1 MLDLDY
7 LIKTK
12 KVLEIDINDIPEN
25 VVYILTKNNKVVY
38 VGKSTNNNF
47 LGRYFS
53 HLKDKEKD
61 FEKGFIIPVY
71 DEDIAYDI
79 EQGLIVI
86 WSPIHNKKYPKNPD
100 KYIKLACDILELD
113 LNSVFVNKKLTSF
126 FHKSIIFSRNI
137 FKRKDLKN
145 VEWLILA
152 FVFQDFRQKNED
164 VLENECFRDLTISSD
179 LSNKALAS
187 KINVTKRT
195 IQRSIGILE
204 KQGYIEKTTFCNSK
218 VITLN
223 PNIDYHSLLNPSSNF
238 FPMYDG
244 FKINVCATL
253 NEVKLNGNITDE
265 KNIKKVEYWLKECPG
280 IYKNT

>member
-1 MLDLDY
+1 MFF
-7 LIKTK
+7 K
-12 KVLEIDINDIPEN
+12 
-25 VVYILTKNNKVVY
+25 IL
-38 VGKSTNNNF
+38 GK
-47 LGRYFS
+47 
-53 HLKDKEKD
+53 
-61 FEKGFIIPVY
+61 
-71 DEDIAYDI
+71 
-79 EQGLIVI
+79 
-86 WSPIHNKKYPKNPD
+86 
-100 KYIKLACDILELD
+100 
-113 LNSVFVNKKLTSF
+113 
-126 FHKSIIFSRNI
+126 
-137 FKRKDLKN
+137 
-145 VEWLILA
+145 
-152 FVFQDFRQKNED
+152 KNED

-265 KNIKKVEYWLKECPG
+265 KISKKLNIGLKSVQTSIKTLKDNNVIEAKLTFDGYRKFRKIRLKEG
-280 IYKNT
+280 IYSLRRMV